1 MSHPADYGQTGN
13 IKSSKAVMMDL
24 YLEVTIPVL
33 FQSVTA
39 NSSTT
44 KAVLEQVVT
53 QTDWQG
59 FLLVSAP
66 MQIGQMIVAIHFL
79 S

>member
-1 MSHPADYGQTGN
+1 
-13 IKSSKAVMMDL
+13 MMDL

-39 NSSTT
+39 NISTT

-53 QTDWQG
+53 QMDWQG